1 MRGKV
6 YEGRATQTTWSSR
19 GKDQQTHLLIEFGY
33 HRVQLPYVR
42 DHGQGAAAQHV
53 PRETTTRGDGTGL
66 GVATKKSG
74 CTGVAHVVD
83 YAGDIDSDD
92 QVLESQGMQIVV
104 DAHRLPNLDG
114 MAIGFVK
121 SNLLID
127 GLGPTRHFAIF
138 AIVEFMEAQAA
149 AASGEDV
156 SQAAS

>member
-1 MRGKV
+1 
-6 YEGRATQTTWSSR
+6 
-19 GKDQQTHLLIEFGY
+19 
-33 HRVQLPYVR
+33 
-42 DHGQGAAAQHV
+42 V

-66 GVATKKSG
+66 GVATKNSG
-74 CTGVAHVVD
+74 CTGVAHVGD
-83 YAGDIDSDD
+83 YADDIDSDD

-138 AIVEFMEAQAA
+138 AIVEVMRAQAA

-156 SQAAS
+156 LQAAS